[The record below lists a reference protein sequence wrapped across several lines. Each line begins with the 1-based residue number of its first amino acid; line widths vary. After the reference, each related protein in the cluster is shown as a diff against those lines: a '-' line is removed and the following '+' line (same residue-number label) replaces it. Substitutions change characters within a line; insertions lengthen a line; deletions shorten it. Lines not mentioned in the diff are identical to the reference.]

1 MRETANP
8 VPPQL
13 SDDALRAALAAA
25 QEELIACQRLATLG
39 SIAAMVVH
47 EYNNLLTPVLAR
59 VEAALMLDDQAFA
72 RRALEQT
79 LTNARRATSLAQQLM
94 ELAQG
99 RSLPVTSCVV
109 SDVVQRAIATI
120 ARPFEKDGID
130 LQVTVPPD
138 LTVRA
143 QEDLLCQVLVN
154 LLLNAR
160 KAMKNG
166 GRLRITA
173 VANPS
178 YVQIEVRDAGVGI
191 PGDDLEK
198 RFNPFLAASP
208 FAQPHDWR
216 DVGLGLAVCRLIA
229 HQHGARLVM
238 EANEGPGCTVRIT
251 WPRADAQRE
260 HAAAS

>member
-1 MRETANP
+1 M
-8 VPPQL
+8 L
-13 SDDALRAALAAA
+13 SGDALRAALAAA

-39 SIAAMVVH
+39 SIAAMIVH
-47 EYNNLLTPVLAR
+47 EYNNLLTPILAR
-59 VEAALMLDDQAFA
+59 VEAALMLDDPAFG

-99 RSLPVTSCVV
+99 RPLPVSACVV
-109 SDVVQRAIATI
+109 NDVVQRAIATI
-120 ARPFEKDGID
+120 ARPFEKDGIH

-138 LTVRA
+138 LNVRA

-166 GRLRITA
+166 GRLAITA
-173 VANPS
+173 VAS
-178 YVQIEVRDAGVGI
+178 ASHVQIEVRDAGVGI
-191 PGDDLEK
+191 PRADLDS
-198 RFNPFLAASP
+198 RFNPFLAADP
-208 FAQPHDWR
+208 FAQPQDWR

-229 HQHGARLVM
+229 YQHGAQLAM
-238 EANEGPGCTVRIT
+238 EANDGPGCTVRIT
-251 WPRADAQRE
+251 WPRADTQRE